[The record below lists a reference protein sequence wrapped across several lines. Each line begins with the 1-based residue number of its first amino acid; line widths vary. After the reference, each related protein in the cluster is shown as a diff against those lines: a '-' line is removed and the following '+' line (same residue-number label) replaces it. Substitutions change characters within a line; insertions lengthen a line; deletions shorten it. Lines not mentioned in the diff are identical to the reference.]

1 MNSIPKK
8 IIVQA
13 RPFAF
18 PPCGLRT
25 YVTNF
30 IQSLARQLPNIS
42 FELLVPER
50 LNEEE
55 FELPSNC
62 TFVPL
67 FPPTTEPEY
76 LSTILWENQLVTD
89 YVNTTDHENTLFYF
103 SPYHCLPYE
112 KLPVPEI
119 ILIHDVTIWK
129 DPDPSWSVERRFSYR
144 LKELSIANAKHLFT
158 VSSFT
163 KNEVV
168 SFFKIDDS
176 NITPI
181 FADINPYYKVGHTPS
196 VNLLEKYGLQSDEYF
211 LYIGSYE
218 KRKNVDNLLKAY
230 EIYQTTSN
238 KKKKLVVV
246 GFHTE
251 KSKEVQSFNETEKH
265 ANIVIL
271 PQLAISDLYTL
282 YKSASAFVYPSH
294 YEGFGLQILE
304 AQWVGTPLL
313 VSDIPVFREVAQDG
327 ALFFNQYDP
336 NDIARKMLYFEN
348 TPDIAQTLIQR
359 GHENAKRFDWK
370 NTVSLFTTSLSHL
383 KLL

>member
-1 MNSIPKK
+1 MSSMPKK

-30 IQSLARQLPNIS
+30 VQSLSRQLFNIS
-42 FELLVPER
+42 FELLVPEK

-55 FELPSNC
+55 FKLPSNC
-62 TFVPL
+62 RFIPL
-67 FPPTTEPEY
+67 LPPTTEPEY

-89 YVNTTDHENTLFYF
+89 YVKKTATENTLFYF

-112 KLPVPEI
+112 KLPIPEV

-129 DPDPSWSVERRFSYR
+129 DPDPDWSIERRFSYR
-144 LKELSIANAKHLFT
+144 LKELSIANAKHIFT

-163 KNEVV
+163 KSEVM
-168 SFFKIDDS
+168 SFFKIDGS
-176 NITPI
+176 SITPI
-181 FADINPYYKVGHTPS
+181 FADINPYYKADHTRS
-196 VNLLEKYGLQSDEYF
+196 VHLLEQYGLQSNEYF

-230 EIYQTTSN
+230 EIYQATSN
-238 KKKKLVVV
+238 RKKKLAVV

-251 KSKEVQSFNETEKH
+251 KSKEVQSFNETEQH
-265 ANIVIL
+265 PNIVMM
-271 PQLAISDLYTL
+271 PQLDISDLYTL
-282 YKSASAFVYPSH
+282 YKSTSAFVYPSH

-304 AQWVGTPLL
+304 AQWVGSPLL

-327 ALFFNQYDP
+327 ALFFNQHNPD
-336 NDIARKMLYFEN
+336 DIAQKMLYIEN
-348 TPDIAQTLIQR
+348 NPDIIQSLILQ
-359 GHENAKRFDWK
+359 GHENAKRYDWMK
-370 NTVSLFTTSLSHL
+370 TVSLFTSHLTHL